1 LGYITSPIPY
11 FKVWVRKEFTHNH
24 EKYTGEFIHG
34 LATAVTCI
42 PDRSLSFQ
50 IIFTGFEVD
59 GSKKPN
65 VFGGAM
71 WARMPIQALVGD
83 VLKLETFPDR
93 MKAHLV
99 QPWDCS
105 SRTHSVF
112 EIPRAKPSPWLAK
125 IDGKFFKAKYIMTVD
140 YSNSEVADDPS
151 QHKQSHLLVLS
162 EGVWQGNLVA
172 LPNNRVRVSSAAFW
186 NLGEGAPDFR
196 PSQHIHCAEED
207 YSYLDAEYTF
217 NNIYAGKTNA
227 KKKRS

>member
-1 LGYITSPIPY
+1 MPFLTSAIPY
-11 FKVWVRKEFTHNH
+11 FKCWVRKEFTHKH

-34 LATAVTCI
+34 LATTVTCI

-50 IIFTGFEVD
+50 IIFTGYEVD
-59 GSKKPN
+59 DDKKPN
-65 VFGGAM
+65 VHGGAM

-83 VLKLETFPDR
+83 ILLDEWAER
-93 MKAHLV
+93 MPSHLV

-105 SRTHSVF
+105 SRTHCVF

-125 IDGKFFKAKYIMTVD
+125 IDGNFFKAKYLLSVD
-140 YSNSEVADDPS
+140 YSDSSVADDPA
-151 QHKQSHLLVLS
+151 QHKQSHILVLTD
-162 EGVWQGNLVA
+162 GKWKGNIVA
-172 LPNNRVRVSSAAFW
+172 LPNNRVRVSSPAYW
-186 NLGEGAPDFR
+186 NLGEGVPDFR
-196 PSQHIHCAEED
+196 PSPHIHCAEED